1 MKDIETEFLDKILD
15 AMDPL
20 AKESDDEG
28 KHYCWFT
35 VQFLTAALMSYFL
48 AFGREF
54 DRGKLIDMIDHLKKV
69 HDNGE

>member
-1 MKDIETEFLDKILD
+1 MVDEDFEFLDKILD

-20 AKESDDEG
+20 AAESDAQG

-35 VQFLTAALMSYFL
+35 VKFLTAALMSYFL
-48 AFGREF
+48 AFGKEYDRE
-54 DRGKLIDMIDHLKKV
+54 KLIDLIDHLKKV